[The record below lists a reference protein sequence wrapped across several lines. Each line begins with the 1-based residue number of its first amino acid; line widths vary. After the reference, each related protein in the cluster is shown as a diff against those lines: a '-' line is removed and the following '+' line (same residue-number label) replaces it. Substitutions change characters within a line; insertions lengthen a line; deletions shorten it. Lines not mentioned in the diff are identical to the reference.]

1 VGAPSETPG
10 HAAVFQQ
17 VSGWAVPISA
27 ALAGHY
33 WNLVALCTDPA
44 WGVDSALMNQAQQQT
59 VLVTGAS
66 SQLGVFLIPRL
77 LTAGFRV
84 IALSRKA
91 AAGVPESPPDL
102 LWVHPH
108 ALGIGTK
115 DIPLLQVDMLISCG
129 PLEMAIEVLRE
140 HHRLERVVVFSTSSV
155 FSKARSPDRRENDQ
169 IAAIVALESG
179 LKSHCEQAGLPL
191 LCLRPTLIYGCGLD
205 RNISLLAALIRR
217 HGWMPV
223 AGSATGL
230 RQPVHADDL
239 AAAAVSALST
249 KEPLTLDSPAC
260 GGSTLSYY
268 HMAELIFDSLNKPR
282 RIIRLPAGA
291 MASLAGL
298 LAKLPA
304 LSGINREMIRRQNT
318 DLVFDDSPL
327 RQALNYNPRPF
338 KPTPEDFEI
347 PASARIY
354 RHPD

>member
-1 VGAPSETPG
+1 MRYVLTLPG
-10 HAAVFQQ
+10 VL
-17 VSGWAVPISA
+17 IA
-27 ALAGHY
+27 AL
-33 WNLVALCTDPA
+33 
-44 WGVDSALMNQAQQQT
+44 MKQAQQQT

-91 AAGVPESPPDL
+91 AAGLPESSQDL
-102 LWVHPH
+102 QWVHPQ
-108 ALGIGTK
+108 ALGIDTK
-115 DIPLLQVDMLISCG
+115 DIPREMCMQVDMLISCG
-129 PLEMAIEVLRE
+129 PLELAKEVLRM

-169 IAAIVALESG
+169 IAAIVALESE
-179 LKSHCEQAGLPL
+179 LKTHCEQAGLPL

-304 LSGINREMIRRQNT
+304 FSGINREMIRRQNT

>member
-1 VGAPSETPG
+1 
-10 HAAVFQQ
+10 
-17 VSGWAVPISA
+17 
-27 ALAGHY
+27 
-33 WNLVALCTDPA
+33 
-44 WGVDSALMNQAQQQT
+44 MKQAHQQT

-66 SQLGVFLIPRL
+66 SQLGVFLLPRL
-77 LTAGFRV
+77 LNAGFRV

-91 AAGVPESPPDL
+91 TAGLPENSQDL
-102 LWVHPH
+102 QWLHPQ
-108 ALGIGTK
+108 AMGIGTK
-115 DIPLLQVDMLISCG
+115 DIPREMCIQVDMLISCG
-129 PLEMAIEVLRE
+129 PLELAKEVLRMQ
-140 HHRLERVVVFSTSSV
+140 HRLERVVLFSTSSV
-155 FSKARSPDRRENDQ
+155 FSKARSPDRLESDQ
-169 IAAIVALESG
+169 IAAIVALESE
-179 LKSHCEQAGLPL
+179 LKTHCEQAGLPL

-205 RNISLLAALIRR
+205 RNISLLAAVIRR
-217 HGWMPV
+217 HGWIPV

-304 LSGINREMIRRQNT
+304 FSGINREMIRRQNT

-338 KPTPEDFEI
+338 KPTPEDYEI
-347 PASARIY
+347 PASAKIY
-354 RHPD
+354 RLPE

>member
-1 VGAPSETPG
+1 
-10 HAAVFQQ
+10 
-17 VSGWAVPISA
+17 
-27 ALAGHY
+27 
-33 WNLVALCTDPA
+33 
-44 WGVDSALMNQAQQQT
+44 MNQAQQQT

-77 LTAGFRV
+77 LAAGFRV

-91 AAGVPESPPDL
+91 AAGLPDSSPGL

-108 ALGIGTK
+108 ALGIGVD
-115 DIPLLQVDMLISCG
+115 DIPRGLRVQVDMLISCG
-129 PLEMAIEVLRE
+129 PLELAVEVVRK

-155 FSKARSPDRRENDQ
+155 FSKAQSPDRRENDQ
-169 IAAIVALESG
+169 IVAIAALESE
-179 LKSHCEQAGLPL
+179 LKAHCEQAGLPL

-223 AGSATGL
+223 GGPASGL

-239 AAAAVSALST
+239 AAAAVEALSC
-249 KEPLTLDSPAC
+249 EQALTLDSPAC
-260 GGSTLSYY
+260 GGSTLSYF
-268 HMAELIFDSLNKPR
+268 HMNELIFDSLEKPR

-291 MASLAGL
+291 MATLAGL

-304 LSGINREMIRRQNT
+304 FSGINREMIRRQNT

-338 KPTPEDFEI
+338 KPTAEDYEI
-347 PASARIY
+347 PPELRKY
-354 RHPD
+354 RNPD